1 MSTTPNP
8 TPLYGPDNPDPN
20 PLELPDDAP
29 EAALPG
35 DMEYEQDQ
43 IPAWS
48 GDDGTGMHPTAT
60 TYTTRTV
67 GVSATGYPTEYATP
81 TAATYHAAPSSGT
94 VAVFNVQ
101 VNEYHIAFVEGNR
114 VWSDYSHNVDYSRN
128 GWYASQGKESP
139 WIPGFAPH
147 YSYDYMSEL
156 TGNHYQAIVPMMVFC
171 DNSSGNTEYYFFVE
185 VFNDFQAYYGYDN
198 FDYALDGMPTVTWP
212 GMLKTARSP
221 NGKNQRPIERDKYEK
236 WFASTFGTKAYM
248 APYVYSMRSVS
259 TAAGRPMRFAT
270 TATARIVRRDDPVPQ
285 ATDDTVPE
293 GIDTDE
299 DQMDASPVSDEVA
312 ALQAAAVARAVAA
325 QQAADATAQ
334 TQAVNAALASGAI
347 SQQQAVAAQSAADAS
362 AQASALAVQAATDLA
377 AQTKAVN
384 AALASGAISQQQALA
399 AQAATYSA
407 AQATAVAQQASADA
421 TAQAQAVAAAQAAGQ
436 SSQQQAVAAQ
446 AAADAAAQSTALAAQ
461 SAADA
466 AAQSKAV
473 ASAVAAQ
480 AATDSTQQAAAVAA
494 QAASDAAAQ
503 KAAVAAAV
511 AQQSAADATAL
522 SNAVAAQQSKDATT
536 QATAVAKAYT
546 GLPQASLLNALPV
559 FQNNVAVTVSSTAAW
574 SDNVT
579 TPYSLDYAHVWL
591 QAFSGFDV
599 NAYSQIGSGQNTLAA
614 AQVSPGAVILYNTSS
629 YCNMNYITTYVV
641 HSGSSIYSGWL
652 RAGSS
657 TQMCGWIVYS
667 TTGVYLVCT
676 SYGFTSQSPR
686 GGPNSSPSYTLT
698 TSNTQSEILSL
709 MSSKNMGTT
718 NYPGAR
724 GFIYDASVG
733 NYGQVTWLSQI

>member
-29 EAALPG
+29 EAALPA

-60 TYTTRTV
+60 TYATRTV

-198 FDYALDGMPTVTWP
+198 YDYSLDGMPTVTWP

-221 NGKNQRPIERDKYEK
+221 NGRNQRPIERDKYEK

-259 TAAGRPMRFAT
+259 TASGRPMRFAT

-285 ATDDTVPE
+285 ATDDTIPE

-299 DQMDASPVSDEVA
+299 DQMDMTPVSDEVA
-312 ALQAAAVARAVAA
+312 ALQAAAIAKAVAA
-325 QQAADATAQ
+325 
-334 TQAVNAALASGAI
+334 
-347 SQQQAVAAQSAADAS
+347 
-362 AQASALAVQAATDLA
+362 QAATDLA
-377 AQTKAVN
+377 AQTQAVN

-399 AQAATYSA
+399 AQAATYAA
-407 AQATAVAQQASADA
+407 AQATAVAQQAAADA
-421 TAQAQAVAAAQAAGQ
+421 TAQAQALAAAQASGL

-473 ASAVAAQ
+473 ANSVAAQ

-536 QATAVAKAYT
+536 QAAAVAKAYT
-546 GLPQASLLNALPV
+546 GLPQASMLTALPV
-559 FQNNVAVTVSSTAAW
+559 IQNNVVVTVSSTI
-574 SDNVT
+574 SFTQNG
-579 TPYSLDYAHVWL
+579 SLSGMDYAHVWL
-591 QAFSGFDV
+591 PVFNGYIDKVSSTV
-599 NAYSQIGSGQNTLAA
+599 TNYTTLAA
-614 AQVSPGAVILYNTSS
+614 AQAGSSSTQIIMADLTSS
-629 YCNMNYITTYVV
+629 AGSYFTFGSITQFAPLA
-641 HSGSSIYSGWL
+641 SGTSPNARYAYSGWL
-652 RAGSS
+652 RTGSV
-657 TQMCGWIVYS
+657 TQMCGWILNTTTGTVLVS
-667 TTGVYLVCT
+667 TT
-676 SYGFTSQSPR
+676 YGYRSVSPVANMQT
-686 GGPNSSPSYTLT
+686 GSAGIALT
-698 TSNTQSEILSL
+698 TPNTQAEILG
-709 MSSKNMGTT
+709 MMTSKNFGT
-718 NYPGAR
+718 YGCL
-724 GFIYDASVG
+724 GFMYDASIG
-733 NYGQVTWLSQI
+733 NYGQVTWISQI